1 MIYIESILYDMYV
14 MLQYNIVTY
23 STLFLYTESKFPKS
37 SQIKITG
44 LTLQKLGIS
53 SNLKFTQ

>member
-1 MIYIESILYDMYV
+1 MIYIESVLYDMYV

-23 STLFLYTESKFPKS
+23 STLLLYTGSKFPKR

-44 LTLQKLGIS
+44 LTLQKLGIF